1 MSQAR
6 QEYLV
11 QAVNAHSSMKE
22 INYVVDIGSRVVI
35 PPSGRF
41 LFPRNHL
48 SKLITVATAGVVVIE
63 NVDGDCAELFF
74 YNPGEYKPF
83 VGQAVRATGVDIA
96 GNTIT
101 TTATGIYWY
110 GGA

>member
-22 INYVVDIGSRVVI
+22 INFPVCIGGRVVI
-35 PPSGRF
+35 PVSGRF
-41 LFPRNHL
+41 IFPRNHL
-48 SKLITVATAGVVVIE
+48 SKFITVATAGVVVME
-63 NVDGDCAELFF
+63 NVDGDCVELFF

-83 VGQAVRATGVDIA
+83 TGVAVRATGVDID